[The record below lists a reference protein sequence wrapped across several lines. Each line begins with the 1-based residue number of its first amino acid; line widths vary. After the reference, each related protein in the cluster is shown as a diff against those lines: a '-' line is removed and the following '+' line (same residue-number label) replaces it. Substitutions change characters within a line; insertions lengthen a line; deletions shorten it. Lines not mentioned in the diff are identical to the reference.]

1 MRVYLFALLTL
12 ILTSCEYEAQLSY
25 KVANNT
31 TSIIK
36 VISEYTDSK
45 TVTDTFLIA
54 PNDVI
59 TIAVIGKGLNGVRYY
74 KEKGETLSDF
84 SKVDI
89 YKNDTVKAATN
100 FLMTSRWNYDET
112 TNHSA
117 NYKLTVVP
125 TDF

>member
-1 MRVYLFALLTL
+1 MLTL
-12 ILTSCEYEAQLSY
+12 ILTSCEYEAQLSC

-31 TSIIK
+31 TSTIK

-45 TVTDTFLIA
+45 IFTDTFLIA
-54 PNDVI
+54 PNDVM

-84 SKVDI
+84 SKLDI
-89 YKNDTVKAATN
+89 YKNDNTRAITN
-100 FLMTSRWNYDET
+100 FLQTSRWTYDET

-117 NYKLTVVP
+117 DYKLTIVP